1 MGQRKLEDFKQTK
14 RPEKKKQKQKRSDS
28 PLKSSKSVSQ
38 EQIKLLAETK
48 PSANGKRRKQQRNHE
63 ISDLS
68 SKKAAV
74 SISIANAPKAKSA
87 LAKQIKA
94 KTKATVIKTA
104 HSHQPQPR
112 AKKRRGKK
120 SAKITI
126 GKVSIAIDKR
136 FGLTIFFCVCLA
148 GVMMLIIS
156 GLIRYRAIEVQDN
169 LMAPKVQENQRVAVD
184 TKSRIQRYD
193 LVAFHLSSNEFS
205 GEYIRRVV
213 GLPGDSIWVENQTI
227 FVNGS
232 LEEMISLRPQTYAS
246 QLPSGTYSFTTSTQ
260 SVIEE
265 LQGFSNIPS
274 ESYLVL
280 TDSTAGEDADSREYG
295 LVNQRNIQGVVTYR
309 FWPLSQLGN
318 I

>member
-14 RPEKKKQKQKRSDS
+14 RPEKRNRKQKSSGR
-28 PLKSSKSVSQ
+28 PLESSRIASQ
-38 EQIKLLAETK
+38 EQIQHFAETK
-48 PSANGKRRKQQRNHE
+48 TSGNGKRRKQQKNRKIN
-63 ISDLS
+63 DLS
-68 SKKAAV
+68 SKKADV
-74 SISIANAPKAKSA
+74 STKIANTPKAKGV
-87 LAKQIKA
+87 LAKQIKT
-94 KTKATVIKTA
+94 KTKATATKTA
-104 HSHQPQPR
+104 RSHQPQPGLKMR
-112 AKKRRGKK
+112 QGKK

-126 GKVSIAIDKR
+126 GKISIAIDKR

-148 GVMMLIIS
+148 GMMMLIIS

-169 LMAPKVQENQRVAVD
+169 LMAPTVQKNQQVAVD
-184 TKSRIQRYD
+184 TTSRIQRYD

-309 FWPLSQLGN
+309 LWPLSQLGD